1 MTDETDIPGDDDEN
15 LEIVAKE
22 SGGLLQVHG
31 SNTVLMLKG
40 PSPFPTP
47 FDYIKDCVGMEVRM
61 SANPAKPDEYRYL
74 VMVGNSFEFREI
86 EECYNINSEE
96 EYEPRR
102 KFRSVN

>member
-47 FDYIKDCVGMEVRM
+47 FD
-61 SANPAKPDEYRYL
+61 
-74 VMVGNSFEFREI
+74 
-86 EECYNINSEE
+86 
-96 EYEPRR
+96 
-102 KFRSVN
+102 